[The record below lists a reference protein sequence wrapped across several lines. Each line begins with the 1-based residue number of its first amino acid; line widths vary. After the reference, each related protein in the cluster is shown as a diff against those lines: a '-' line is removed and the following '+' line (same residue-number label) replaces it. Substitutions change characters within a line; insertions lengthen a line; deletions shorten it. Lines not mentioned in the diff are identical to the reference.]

1 MNDPTQVESI
11 IDPAQPIVDSHHHLW
26 CATSATAPNLT
37 DYSSGDCIA
46 ALARIYQKQPRYL
59 FDDLLSDIGSG
70 HNVRATVFVQAHSM
84 YRRTGPEAMR
94 SVGEVEF
101 ANGMAAMSASGVFGE
116 SLVCAGIIGG
126 VDLRMG
132 SAVVEVLR
140 AHIAAGGGRYR
151 GIRSLGVAYDKA
163 LPDLNGALGS
173 SPGVHADPAFRD
185 GFRQLEPL
193 GLSYDAFL
201 LEPQLPELLDLAR
214 SFPATQIVLNH
225 VGMPTKLG
233 PYSDPRNERFE
244 CWRNGVSDLAG
255 CDNVVVKLGGLGN
268 PMCGLPS
275 SSAASPPNSLQ
286 LATEW
291 RPYIEHCI
299 EAFGVSRCMFESN
312 APVDK
317 ATAPYP
323 IIWNA
328 LKRIAS
334 GASNDEKNSLFFDTA
349 SRVYRLGLSARL
361 HQAVPDT
368 TQQM

>member
-1 MNDPTQVESI
+1 MTKPTHVESI
-11 IDPAQPIVDSHHHLW
+11 IDPARPIVDPHHHLW
-26 CATSATAPNLT
+26 FASADTAPNPA
-37 DYSSGDCIA
+37 DHASGDCIA
-46 ALARIYQKQPRYL
+46 ALTRIYQKQPRYL
-59 FDDLLSDIGSG
+59 FDNLLSDIGSG
-70 HNVRATVFVQAHSM
+70 HNIRATVFVQAHSM

-101 ANGMAAMSASGVFGE
+101 ANGMAAMGASGVFGE

-132 SAVVEVLR
+132 SAVVEVLC
-140 AHIAAGGGRYR
+140 AHVAAGGGRYR

-163 LPDLNGALGS
+163 LPDLNRAFGS
-173 SPGVHADPAFRD
+173 SQGVHADPAFRE

-214 SFPATQIVLNH
+214 SFPSTQIVLNH
-225 VGMPTKLG
+225 VGMPIKLG

-244 CWRNGVSDLAG
+244 YWRKGISDLAG

-275 SSAASPPNSLQ
+275 STAASPPTSLQ
-286 LATEW
+286 LSIEW
-291 RPYIEHCI
+291 RPYVEHCI
-299 EAFGVSRCMFESN
+299 AAFGPSRCMFESN
-312 APVDK
+312 APVDIV
-317 ATAPYP
+317 TAPYP
-323 IIWNA
+323 VIWNA
-328 LKRIAS
+328 FKRIVS
-334 GASNDEKNSLFFDTA
+334 GASNDEKNSLFFETA
-349 SRVYRLGLSARL
+349 ARVYRLGISARL

-368 TQQM
+368 T